1 MQEFEDPQ
9 SNVKKAILEYEK
21 KLGKVVEESVKAPK
35 PSEALAE
42 FISNIEDTK
51 DERRLL
57 NYRRY
62 QKLWDEH
69 EDTVASAFA
78 QRKLQRFGPAS
89 KHKK

>member
-21 KLGKVVEESVKAPK
+21 KQGTNQEESVKSPK
-35 PSEALAE
+35 PSEALAD

-57 NYRRY
+57 NYKRY

-69 EDTVASAFA
+69 EEAVATAFA
-78 QRKLQRFGPAS
+78 
-89 KHKK
+89 